1 MARKNIQISQLKS
14 ELTDAQRR
22 LTVLESDPGASNAN
36 TLVYEQKYNDVKKQ
50 YVSPTYMF
58 CPARGSGSS
67 LCGNP
72 KQQRLTLPTGY
83 FSLLL

>member
-50 YVSPTYMF
+50 YVSPTNMF
-58 CPARGSGSS
+58 CLLGLWLVTAETTSS
-67 LCGNP
+67 NG
-72 KQQRLTLPTGY
+72 
-83 FSLLL
+83 